1 MSGVVRHRALRRAC
15 VVRTA
20 RRAAATLLG
29 AVAIAVAIFP
39 AAVRAADDLH
49 LAPGLSFTD
58 DSSDAFPIRGRHLDD
73 ATTGD
78 GKATIVFFGTSNCWN
93 TNREAERLISLYPK
107 YKDRVRFVVVDVA
120 HPSDAQKPLI
130 EKHYK
135 GAIPTV
141 AVLAPDGSVLYDRAG
156 ETAATRGDAQPLAAI
171 IESALPK

>member
-1 MSGVVRHRALRRAC
+1 MRHRARRRA
-15 VVRTA
+15 
-20 RRAAATLLG
+20 RAARAVRDTTSTLLG
-29 AVAIAVAIFP
+29 AAALVLVLAAT
-39 AAVRAADDLH
+39 AVRAADDLH